1 MANKIYDKEIN
12 KYTDWGGDSS
22 TENLPVS
29 GARVQEF
36 IKKTLEGKMGLFHYD
51 ETNNRYLVFADSDT
65 RDQYLEDPTKN
76 ELILGT
82 FDAPFNYEAE
92 INLISEPYKAVQLGS
107 TGNYVEFTFD
117 TKNKQGASVGGLA
130 IVTYTIIRNSTKKV
144 ITETHNSKTTVKF
157 NLDEYLGEGTNTV
170 IIGVTDKNTL
180 AATTVSVTYQVVNL
194 TIEDEFNISKVYDL
208 STNTSINMEVLFK
221 VSGYGTKTVEWYV
234 DGEQLDFVK
243 EEDEVVDVEASRV
256 KYIPLSN
263 LQQGK
268 HSLQLRAYSIVNG
281 ERFYTNTLYRDFIVY
296 TGTSTNT
303 IIGVAIEIPSKNG
316 IIGPSDNVAIYNMEQ
331 YVPYSLRL
339 ATYSPTSEQNVEVSI
354 YLDDDL
360 KGSITS
366 SNDTESTYTL
376 VSTTSGNK
384 TLRLV
389 SGETEYSIP
398 VIVSPTSMAISDITN
413 GLEFDFNSVGRSN
426 INSNKDKWSYN
437 GYTGTFSGFE
447 WNETSGW
454 VNNRL
459 LMPSGTSFSV
469 DYAPL
474 DNNPTGT
481 GKTIELEFSTLNV
494 RDDDAVICDLRN
506 SNGTGLLITATKVSL
521 TSENGVT
528 VETEFR
534 SGENVRIAFVIN
546 RSSGSLNKGL
556 SFIYTNGIISRG
568 ESWLSTDRYDSS
580 KTIKFTASDK
590 VEISLKAIRVYNTA
604 LTSDQILN
612 NYILYR
618 DSIEEMT
625 SIYDRNDIY
634 TEGTTAFNPD
644 KMMSRVPVMIVTG
657 DIPVLENTSDKNTQI
672 TVDIEYYNMQDP
684 TRNFSMVNAA
694 MRPQGTSSMGYP
706 KKNFRI
712 YTKKIDDTVLYD
724 YTGKIVKD
732 KLYSFKEGSQP
743 VNCWCLKADYAESSG
758 THNTGIARLWN
769 KALYNVQIN
778 GEYVCRTNAQKAAI
792 TAEYEYDVRT
802 AIDGFPILLFYRKTK
817 NDDLIFIGKYNFNND
832 KSTES
837 VFGFKGIPGFDNSRM
852 QCWEILNN
860 GNDLA
865 LFKTAENFDTNW
877 GDAYESRYP
886 DTSNPNINDLKAFTE
901 WMVNVTKE
909 NFATQKWDHMDV
921 YKIAAYYVYVVRHAA
936 VDQTV
941 KNAMFTSEDGVHFY
955 YIHYDNDTVHGL
967 INTGRLR
974 VKPTDDRQSVDES
987 GAYLF
992 AGHDSKLWNMVE
1004 EDEEFMEIIK
1014 KMDNALY
1021 SAGISYINVV
1031 KMLDEE
1037 QADKWV
1043 ERVYNQD
1050 AQYKYIG
1057 PYSEKGINNLFML
1070 QGKRDLHRKWWLA
1083 KRFSIYDAKF
1093 VTGPYKSQAIEFK
1106 CINGT
1111 PANQQ
1116 FSITSGYPMNYGYGV
1131 NDEPRETGVF
1141 LDIDA
1146 SHTFTT
1152 TEVLNVGDP
1161 VRIYGAPNI
1170 KVLDLGS
1177 MANKIATLSLSGV
1190 YDDNLGTCLTNLQL
1204 GSDTI
1209 VNNEVT
1215 AISGLKQAK
1224 RLELI
1229 DIRGFKKLTS
1239 LDLSEHPYIKEVRA
1253 SKSGIS
1259 SILLA
1264 KGCPLSVLSLPS
1276 TVTSLT
1282 LDQHSMLSSSNLTF
1296 DDIRTIKSINVKDCP
1311 SVSNNFDF
1319 IYNWFSTKT
1328 TASNECS
1335 LVMNNVVW
1343 NDIDT
1348 ARLLSLKDLGTLKL
1362 KGRIKLVE
1370 VTSEQLSEIQE
1381 VFGNN
1386 VFNSLSELYIIAPP
1400 AVYLVGPT
1408 SLTEGS
1414 TGQYQCVVAGAE
1426 LQSASFSITSG
1437 GSSSYMTLNS
1447 ETGLLTTTDGAG
1459 GQTITVQLIA
1469 RTKKEGETKVTTTTK
1484 TMTTKILSKTYP
1496 SSSDTTLS
1504 GDSQLGAETTYT
1516 IKHTATYTGD
1526 FNVEWSLTGFDSYA
1540 EITESSKTS
1549 CTIRRLQIATTV
1561 ISGTLSAKFTK
1572 VYNGSTLFTLTRSL
1586 QLVNEDIA
1594 VADAKIAKL
1603 FYDKGFCAN
1612 STYITKTEAAQIT
1625 ADDIQPGTS
1634 SSTSIFYNFS
1644 KHGTDFS
1651 GFKYFTDI
1659 TTITKSFFGY
1669 YQDTF
1674 DVIELPDTVVKID
1687 NDGYTG
1693 NQGTPLGNVT
1703 ILNDSLTTIVNYI
1716 KVGGTGWTR
1725 PNSPLLRI
1733 SNSLTSIKIYF
1744 SDIRGQLKIVDGN
1757 NLSSITTDGDTPI
1770 GSNLI
1775 IESTNIRAVTSDS
1788 PFSIKKFVVGGDA
1801 GLPTTITAPSGGY
1814 FEGMS
1819 TTQNAI
1825 LEELNPNVYKITNKV
1840 YYATIIINTNFT
1852 EQDPDFLVT
1861 YTNQS
1866 NEEVQVTVKAGT
1878 HILPIK
1884 YGTTVKVSGVTEIE
1898 NYATPGETTWSYNST
1913 YCSNTFTKNYVEK
1926 TDIYIQHIDGTLY
1939 TTDDWTSGGYA
1950 NEDANGVAVVRPISG
1965 SFVIAKEESSSRLA
1979 WGGYSKTITDIV
1991 TSSTSSVAVLDNDGA
2006 GNTPKIIEQC
2016 NGYTSSGVTG
2026 APAAEY
2032 CASYTFPN
2040 GKTGYLGALG
2050 EWQAAYNNKT
2060 KVNSAMS
2067 LIGGTSFNTSY
2078 YYWSSTQYY
2087 SASSWRLH
2095 WGNGNLYD
2103 GNKDK
2108 TYCVRAFCLLS

>member
-36 IKKTLEGKMGLFHYD
+36 IKKTLEGKMGIFHYD

-170 IIGVTDKNTL
+170 IIGITDKNTL

-194 TIEDEFNISKVYDL
+194 TIEDEFNISRVYDL
-208 STNTSINMEVLFK
+208 STNTSVNMEVLFK
-221 VSGYGTKTVEWYV
+221 VSGPGTKRVEWYI
-234 DGEQLDFVK
+234 DGELLDFVK
-243 EEDEVVDVEASRV
+243 EEDEVVDTEVSRT

-268 HSLQLRAYSIVNG
+268 HSLQLRAYSVVNG
-281 ERFYTNTLYRDFIVY
+281 ENFYTNTLYRDFIVY
-296 TGTSTNT
+296 TGASTNT

-316 IIGPSDNVAIYNMEQ
+316 IIGPLDNVAIYNMEQ

-339 ATYSPTSEQNVEVSI
+339 ATYSPTSEQNVEVNI
-354 YLDDDL
+354 YLDNDL
-360 KGSITS
+360 KGSIAS
-366 SNDTESTYTL
+366 SNDTENTYTL

-398 VIVSPTSMAISDITN
+398 VIVSPTSMAISNITN

-426 INSNKDKWSYN
+426 TDSNKDKWSYN
-437 GYTGTFSGFE
+437 GYTGTFSGFK

-474 DNNPTGT
+474 DNNPTDT

-494 RDDDAVICDLRN
+494 RDDDAIICDLRN
-506 SNGTGLLITATKVSL
+506 TNGTGLLITATKVSL

-528 VETEFR
+528 IETEFR

-568 ESWLSTDRYDSS
+568 ESWLSTDRYDSN

-657 DIPVLENTSDKNTQI
+657 DIPTLENTSSKDTQI
-672 TVDIEYYNMQDP
+672 MVDIDYYNMQDP
-684 TRNFSMVNAA
+684 TRNFRMENAA

-712 YTKKIDDTVLYD
+712 YTKKINDTVLYD

-732 KLYSFKEGSQP
+732 KLYSFREGSQP

-865 LFKTAENFDTNW
+865 LFKTADNFDTNW
-877 GDAYESRYP
+877 KDAFESRYP
-886 DTSNPNINDLKAFTE
+886 DTESPNTDDLKAFCD
-901 WMVNVTKE
+901 WMSTVTQE
-909 NFATQKWDHMDV
+909 NFATQKHEHLNLYMM
-921 YKIAAYYVYVVRHAA
+921 AAYYVYLMRYAA
-936 VDQTV
+936 VDQFV
-941 KNAMFTSEDGVHFY
+941 KNAMFTSEDGIHFY
-955 YIHYDNDTVHGL
+955 YIHYDNDTINGL
-967 INTGRLR
+967 INTGKLR
-974 VKPTDDRQSVDES
+974 VKPTDDRQSKDES
-987 GAYLF
+987 DAYLF
-992 AGHDSKLWNMVE
+992 AGHDSRLWNMLE
-1004 EDEEFMEIIK
+1004 ADTEFMNLVRR
-1014 KMDNALY
+1014 MDNALY
-1021 SAGISYINVV
+1021 SAGISYINSI
-1031 KMLDEE
+1031 KIFDEE

-1093 VTGPYKSQAIEFK
+1093 VTGPYKSKAIEFK

-1116 FSITSGYPMNYGYGV
+1116 FTITSGYPMNYGYGV
-1131 NDEPRETGVF
+1131 NDEPRETGVS
-1141 LDIDA
+1141 LNIGD

-1152 TEVLNVGDP
+1152 NEVLNVGDP

-1170 KVLDLGS
+1170 KALDLVP
-1177 MANKIATLSLSGV
+1177 MANKIATLSLSEV

-1204 GSDTI
+1204 GSDTT

-1264 KGCPLSVLSLPS
+1264 KGSPLNALSLPS

-1282 LDQHSMLSSSNLTF
+1282 LDQHSMLSYSNITF

-1348 ARLLSLKDLGTLKL
+1348 ARLLSLKNLGTLKL

-1370 VTSEQLSEIQE
+1370 VTPEQLSEIQE

-1386 VFNSLSELYIIAPP
+1386 VFDSSSELYIIAPP
-1400 AVYLVGPT
+1400 AVYLVGP
-1408 SLTEGS
+1408 SEVLEGS
-1414 TGQYQCVVAGAE
+1414 TQQYQCVVTGEE
-1426 LQSASFSITSG
+1426 LIKATFSIVS
-1437 GSSSYMTLNS
+1437 GSSSYISMS
-1447 ETGLLTTTDGAG
+1447 PSGLLTVNEGQGATSITIQVTAILTSTTV
-1459 GQTITVQLIA
+1459 TKQLNIRTIA
-1469 RTKKEGETKVTTTTK
+1469 RTYPTQSNTSIQGEQSLV
-1484 TMTTKILSKTYP
+1484 
-1496 SSSDTTLS
+1496 
-1504 GDSQLGAETTYT
+1504 GEETTYT
-1516 IKHTATYTGD
+1516 IQSSSEVNGKFIT
-1526 FNVEWSLTGFDSYA
+1526 EWTLEGMDSYA
-1540 EITESSKTS
+1540 EIKESNNTS
-1549 CTIRRLQIATTV
+1549 CVIRKLNNIVTA
-1561 ISGTLSAKFTK
+1561 IIGTLTATIKKEYNNSQVATITK
-1572 VYNGSTLFTLTRSL
+1572 QV
-1586 QLVNEDIA
+1586 QIVNKNIA
-1594 VADAKIAKL
+1594 ETDAVVCKT
-1603 FYDKGFCAN
+1603 FYDAGLCAN
-1612 STYITKTEAAQIT
+1612 ETYITKDEARLV
-1625 ADDIQPGTS
+1625 TS
-1634 SSTSIFYNFS
+1634 VDLPKFPNRGSFTFN
-1644 KHGTDFS
+1644 
-1651 GFKYFTDI
+1651 GFQYFTSVVEIPAGTFGTNYNLQVYCKSIIFPPSIKTIKGDNYFSNVVFNEGLESFGNTSLIIDSTNDVTVVIPNNLEIPINSVQLYLYNSMPKKFTLLGGKNVVGTFKGNINTYVSIEELNNI
-1659 TTITKSFFGY
+1659 TIEECPINVLFYRRENIYSSDNRINYVRDENISSLTYTCSTGEYFEDMSTQKPVNLTKVKDRVYIVENKIYYITVNITSNVEDADFTIEYTNQENES
-1669 YQDTF
+1669 
-1674 DVIELPDTVVKID
+1674 ISTVVK
-1687 NDGYTG
+1687 
-1693 NQGTPLGNVT
+1693 
-1703 ILNDSLTTIVNYI
+1703 
-1716 KVGGTGWTR
+1716 K
-1725 PNSPLLRI
+1725 
-1733 SNSLTSIKIYF
+1733 
-1744 SDIRGQLKIVDGN
+1744 GQ
-1757 NLSSITTDGDTPI
+1757 
-1770 GSNLI
+1770 
-1775 IESTNIRAVTSDS
+1775 
-1788 PFSIKKFVVGGDA
+1788 
-1801 GLPTTITAPSGGY
+1801 
-1814 FEGMS
+1814 
-1819 TTQNAI
+1819 
-1825 LEELNPNVYKITNKV
+1825 
-1840 YYATIIINTNFT
+1840 
-1852 EQDPDFLVT
+1852 
-1861 YTNQS
+1861 
-1866 NEEVQVTVKAGT
+1866 

-1884 YGTTVKVSGVTEIE
+1884 YGTNVKITPHDKANFVTPSVYNTTV
-1898 NYATPGETTWSYNST
+1898 NST
-1913 YCSNTFTKNYVEK
+1913 LIQSDFKYTESTG
-1926 TDIYIQHIDGTLY
+1926 IYIEHVNGTLY
-1939 TTDDWTSGGYA
+1939 TTDEWTSG
-1950 NEDANGVAVVRPISG
+1950 NFSNDDANGVAVVRPFSG
-1965 SFVIAKEESSSRLA
+1965 SFVIAKEESSSKLA
-1979 WGGYSKTITDIV
+1979 WGGYGKIITGIV
-1991 TSSTSSVAVLDNDGA
+1991 TTTSQSEALLDNDGS
-2006 GNTPKIIEQC
+2006 GNTPKIIEQY
-2016 NGYTSSGVTG
+2016 NGYTNGGITG

-2040 GKTGYLGALG
+2040 GKTGYLGASG
-2050 EWQAAYNNKT
+2050 ELKAVYNNESKI
-2060 KVNSAMS
+2060 NRAMS
-2067 LIGGTSFNTSY
+2067 LIGGTMLTFIGK
-2078 YYWSSTQYY
+2078 YWTSTQ
-2087 SASSWRLH
+2087 SSN
-2095 WGNGNLYD
+2095 NGSWILDFHGGYLGD
-2103 GNKDK
+2103 YPKDNN
-2108 TYCVRAFCLLS
+2108 TVCTRAFCPLSKIK

>member
-36 IKKTLEGKMGLFHYD
+36 IKKTLDGKMGIFHYD

-76 ELILGT
+76 ELVLGT

-92 INLISEPYKAVQLGS
+92 INLISESYKAVQLGS

-144 ITETHNSKTTVKF
+144 ITETHNSRTTVKF

-170 IIGVTDKNTL
+170 IIGITDKNTL

-194 TIEDEFNISKVYDL
+194 TIEDEFNISKVYNL
-208 STNTSINMEVLFK
+208 STNTSVNMEVLFK
-221 VSGYGTKTVEWYV
+221 VSGPGTKRVEWYI
-234 DGEQLDFVK
+234 DGELLDFVK
-243 EEDEVVDVEASRV
+243 EEDEVVDTEVSRT

-268 HSLQLRAYSIVNG
+268 HSLQLRAYSVVNG
-281 ERFYTNTLYRDFIVY
+281 ENFYTNTLYRDFIVY
-296 TGTSTNT
+296 TGASTNT

-316 IIGPSDNVAIYNMEQ
+316 IIGPSDNLAIYNMEQ

-339 ATYSPTSEQNVEVSI
+339 ATYSPTSEQNVEVNI
-354 YLDDDL
+354 YLDNDL
-360 KGSITS
+360 KGSIAS

-398 VIVSPTSMAISDITN
+398 VIVSPTSMAISNITN
-413 GLEFDFNSVGRSN
+413 DLEFDFNSVGRSN
-426 INSNKDKWSYN
+426 TDSNKDKWSYN
-437 GYTGTFSGFE
+437 GYTGTFSGFK

-474 DNNPTGT
+474 DNNPTDT

-528 VETEFR
+528 VKTEFR

-546 RSSGSLNKGL
+546 RSSGSINKGL

-568 ESWLSTDRYDSS
+568 EPWISTDRYDSN
-580 KTIKFTASDK
+580 KTIKFTASDN

-634 TEGTTAFNPD
+634 REGTTTFNPN
-644 KMMSRVPVMIVTG
+644 KMMGRLPVMIITG
-657 DIPVLENTSDKNTQI
+657 DMPKIENAANKDTQI
-672 TVDIEYYNMQDP
+672 VVDIEYHNMQDP
-684 TRNFSMVNAA
+684 TRSFKITSAA
-694 MRPQGTSSMGYP
+694 LRPQGTSSLSYP
-706 KKNFRI
+706 KKNMRF
-712 YTKKIDDTVLYD
+712 YTRKKAETVLLD
-724 YTGKIVKD
+724 YNGNVVAD

-743 VNCWCLKADYAESSG
+743 VDTWCLKADYAESSG

-769 KALYNVQIN
+769 KALYDVQLD
-778 GEYVCRTNAQKAAI
+778 GQYVCRTNAQKAAL
-792 TAEYEYDVRT
+792 AAGYEYDVRT
-802 AIDGFPILLFYRKTK
+802 AIDGFPILLFYRLNA
-817 NDDLIFIGKYNFNND
+817 NDDLIFMGKYNFNND

-852 QCWEILNN
+852 QCWEVRNN
-860 GNDLA
+860 GNDIA
-865 LFKTAENFDTNW
+865 LFKTVDNFDTEW
-877 GDAYESRYP
+877 SKAFESRYP
-886 DTSNPNINDLKAFTE
+886 DIEKPSTEDLKDLKAFCE
-901 WMVNVTKE
+901 WMSSVTQE
-909 NFATQKWDHMDV
+909 DFATQKHEHLNLYMM
-921 YKIAAYYVYVVRHAA
+921 AAYYVYLIRYAA
-936 VDQTV
+936 VDQFV

-955 YIHYDNDTVHGL
+955 YIHYDNDTINGL
-967 INTGRLR
+967 INSGRLT
-974 VKPTDDRQSVDES
+974 VKPDATRESKDET
-987 GAYLF
+987 GAYIF
-992 AGHDSKLWNMVE
+992 AGHDSRLWNMLE
-1004 EDEEFMEIIK
+1004 ADTEFMNLVRR
-1014 KMDNALY
+1014 MDNALY
-1021 SAGISYINVV
+1021 SAGISYINSI
-1031 KMLDEE
+1031 KMFDEE

-1057 PYSEKGINNLFML
+1057 PYSEKGIDNLFML

-1093 VTGPYKSQAIEFK
+1093 VTGPYQSKAIWFK
-1106 CINGT
+1106 CNNNTPKKQRFTITAGT
-1111 PANQQ
+1111 
-1116 FSITSGYPMNYGYGV
+1116 SMSYGYGI
-1131 NDEPRETGVF
+1131 NNNPRDVGVS
-1141 LDIDA
+1141 LKKGE
-1146 SHTFTT
+1146 SHTFSTN
-1152 TEVLNVGDP
+1152 EVLNLGDP
-1161 VRIYGAPNI
+1161 VRIYGAANI
-1170 KVLDLGS
+1170 SAVDLSS
-1177 MANKIATLSLSGV
+1177 MIGYIAEIGIENV
-1190 YDDNLGTCLTNLQL
+1190 YDESLGTSLTTLILGNATEPNNL
-1204 GSDTI
+1204 I
-1209 VNNEVT
+1209 KN
-1215 AISGLKQAK
+1215 ISGLKQATK
-1224 RLELI
+1224 LE
-1229 DIRGFKKLTS
+1229 KLDVRNLRELKS
-1239 LDLSEHPYIKEVRA
+1239 LDLSNQLYLKELLA
-1253 SKSGIS
+1253 SNSGIA

-1264 KGCPLSVLSLPS
+1264 KGSPLNALSLPS

-1282 LDQHSMLSSSNLTF
+1282 LDQHSMLSYSNITF

-1328 TASNECS
+1328 TASDECS

-1348 ARLLSLKDLGTLKL
+1348 AKLLSLKNLGTLKL

-1370 VTSEQLSEIQE
+1370 VTPEQLSEIQE

-1386 VFNSLSELYIIAPP
+1386 VFDSSSELYIIAPP

-1414 TGQYQCVVAGAE
+1414 TGQYSCIVAGAE
-1426 LQSASFSITSG
+1426 LQSASFSIISG
-1437 GSSSYMTLNS
+1437 GSSYITLNS
-1447 ETGLLTTTDGAG
+1447 ETGLLTTRDGAG
-1459 GQTITVQLIA
+1459 GNTITVQLIA
-1469 RTKKEGETKVTTTTK
+1469 KTKKEGETKVTTTTK
-1484 TMTTKILSKTYP
+1484 TMTTQILRKTYP
-1496 SSSDTTLS
+1496 SSSDTALL
-1504 GDSQLGAETTYT
+1504 GDSKLGAETTYT
-1516 IKHTATYTGD
+1516 IKHSATYTGD
-1526 FNVEWSLTGFDSYA
+1526 FNVEWTLTGFDGYA

-1549 CTIRRLQIATTV
+1549 CTIRRLQIVTTV
-1561 ISGTLSAKFTK
+1561 ISGTLSVKFTK
-1572 VYNGSTLFTLTRSL
+1572 VYNGSTLFTLTKSL

-1594 VADAKIAKL
+1594 VADAKIAKV
-1603 FYDKGFCAN
+1603 FYDAGLCAN
-1612 STYITKTEAAQIT
+1612 STYVTKDEAALIT
-1625 ADDIQPGTS
+1625 ANDIQPGTS
-1634 SSTSIFYNFS
+1634 DRTSIFYNLHDVS
-1644 KHGTDFS
+1644 DFS
-1651 GFKYFTDI
+1651 GFQYFTSI
-1659 TTITKSFFGY
+1659 NTIKTYMFAANTFSTLILPNTITS
-1669 YQDTF
+1669 
-1674 DVIELPDTVVKID
+1674 IESYSYLRAHNLV
-1687 NDGYTG
+1687 
-1693 NQGTPLGNVT
+1693 
-1703 ILNDSLTTIVNYI
+1703 LNE
-1716 KVGGTGWTR
+1716 G
-1725 PNSPLLRI
+1725 
-1733 SNSLTSIKIYF
+1733 LTSIKGDTVYVGHIGGNPD
-1744 SDIRGQLKIVDGN
+1744 STSLVIPSTLTLGDKISYSLSGNSTVYGGN
-1757 NLSSITTDGDTPI
+1757 NLTTVPKLSSYDYNDY
-1770 GSNLI
+1770 SRLY
-1775 IESTNIRAVTSDS
+1775 IESTNLRAVVADR
-1788 PFSIKKFVVGGDA
+1788 PFDIHRFVVGGDA

-1814 FEGMS
+1814 FEDMS

-1825 LEELNPNVYKITNKV
+1825 LEEINPNVYKITNKV

-1866 NEEVQVTVKAGT
+1866 NEKVQVTVKAGT

-1884 YGTTVKVSGVTEIE
+1884 HGTTVKVSGVTEIE
-1898 NYATPGETTWSYNST
+1898 NYVTPGETSWTYNST
-1913 YCSNTFTKNYVEK
+1913 SCSYTFTKNYLEK

-1939 TTDDWTSGGYA
+1939 TTDDWTSGGYT

-1979 WGGYSKTITDIV
+1979 WGGYDKTITDIV

-2006 GNTPKIIEQC
+2006 GNTSKIIEQLT
-2016 NGYTSSGVTG
+2016 GVTISGETG

-2050 EWQAAYNNKT
+2050 ELQAVRNNIT
-2060 KVNSAMS
+2060 RINSAMS
-2067 LIGGTSFNTSY
+2067 LIGGTSFNKDD
-2078 YYWSSTQYY
+2078 YWSSTQSSSYY
-2087 SASSWRLH
+2087 SWA
-2095 WGNGNLYD
+2095 LYWYYGD
-2103 GNKDK
+2103 LVSDSKSLSRG
-2108 TYCVRAFCLLS
+2108 VRAFCLLS

>member
-36 IKKTLEGKMGLFHYD
+36 IKKTLEGKMGIFHYD

-76 ELILGT
+76 ELVLGT

-170 IIGVTDKNTL
+170 IIGITDKNTL

-208 STNTSINMEVLFK
+208 STNTSVNMEVLFK
-221 VSGYGTKTVEWYV
+221 VSGPGTKRVEWYI
-234 DGEQLDFVK
+234 DGELLDFVK
-243 EEDEVVDVEASRV
+243 EEDEVVDTEVSRT

-268 HSLQLRAYSIVNG
+268 HSLQLRAYSVVNG
-281 ERFYTNTLYRDFIVY
+281 ENFYTNTLYRDFIVY
-296 TGTSTNT
+296 TGASTNT

-339 ATYSPTSEQNVEVSI
+339 ATYSPTSEQNTEVNI
-354 YLDDDL
+354 YLDNDL
-360 KGSITS
+360 KGSIAS
-366 SNDTESTYTL
+366 SNDTENTYTL

-426 INSNKDKWSYN
+426 TDSNKDKWSYN
-437 GYTGTFSGFE
+437 GYTGTFSGFK

-474 DNNPTGT
+474 DNNPTDT

-506 SNGTGLLITATKVSL
+506 TNGTGLLITATKVSL

-528 VETEFR
+528 IETEFR

-568 ESWLSTDRYDSS
+568 ESWLSTDRYDSN
-580 KTIKFTASDK
+580 KTIKFTASDN

-684 TRNFSMVNAA
+684 TRNFSMINAA

-732 KLYSFKEGSQP
+732 KLYSFREGSQP

-865 LFKTAENFDTNW
+865 LFKTADNFDTNW
-877 GDAYESRYP
+877 KDAFESRYP
-886 DTSNPNINDLKAFTE
+886 DIEEPNTDDLKAFCE
-901 WMVNVTKE
+901 WMSSVTQE
-909 NFATQKWDHMDV
+909 NFATQKHEHLNLYMM
-921 YKIAAYYVYVVRHAA
+921 AAYYIYLMRYAA
-936 VDQTV
+936 VDQFV

-955 YIHYDNDTVHGL
+955 YIHYDNDTINGL
-967 INTGRLR
+967 INTGKLR
-974 VKPTDDRQSVDES
+974 VKPTDDRQSKDES
-987 GAYLF
+987 DAYLF
-992 AGHDSKLWNMVE
+992 AGHDSRLWNMLE
-1004 EDEEFMEIIK
+1004 ADTEFMNLVRR
-1014 KMDNALY
+1014 MDNALY
-1021 SAGISYINVV
+1021 SAGISYINSI
-1031 KMLDEE
+1031 KMFDEE

-1093 VTGPYKSQAIEFK
+1093 VTGPYKSKAIEFK
-1106 CINGT
+1106 CINDT
-1111 PANQQ
+1111 PAGQQ
-1116 FSITSGYPMNYGYGV
+1116 FTITSGYKMNYGYGV
-1131 NDEPRETGVF
+1131 NDEPRETGIP
-1141 LDIDA
+1141 LNIGD

-1170 KVLDLGS
+1170 KALDLVPV
-1177 MANKIATLSLSGV
+1177 ANRISILSLSEV

-1204 GSDTI
+1204 GSDTT

-1215 AISGLKQAK
+1215 TISGLKQAK

-1259 SILLA
+1259 SISLA
-1264 KGCPLSVLSLPS
+1264 KGSPLSVLSLPS
-1276 TVTSLT
+1276 TVTNLT
-1282 LDQHSMLSSSNLTF
+1282 LDQHSMLSYSNITF

-1348 ARLLSLKDLGTLKL
+1348 ARLLSLKNLGTLKL

-1370 VTSEQLSEIQE
+1370 VTPEQLSEIQE

-1386 VFNSLSELYIIAPP
+1386 VFDSSSELYIIAPP
-1400 AVYLVGPT
+1400 AVYLIGP
-1408 SLTEGS
+1408 SEVLEGS
-1414 TGQYQCVVAGAE
+1414 TQQYQCVVTGEE
-1426 LQSASFSITSG
+1426 LIKATFSIVS
-1437 GSSSYMTLNS
+1437 GSSSYISMS
-1447 ETGLLTTTDGAG
+1447 PSGLLTVNEGQGATSVTIQVTAILTSTTV
-1459 GQTITVQLIA
+1459 TKQLNIRTIA
-1469 RTKKEGETKVTTTTK
+1469 RTYPTQSNTSIQGEQSLV
-1484 TMTTKILSKTYP
+1484 
-1496 SSSDTTLS
+1496 
-1504 GDSQLGAETTYT
+1504 GEETTYT
-1516 IKHTATYTGD
+1516 IQSSSEVNGKFIT
-1526 FNVEWSLTGFDSYA
+1526 EWTLEGMDGYA
-1540 EITESSKTS
+1540 EIKESNNTS
-1549 CTIRRLQIATTV
+1549 CVIRKLNNIVTAIT
-1561 ISGTLSAKFTK
+1561 GTLKATIKKEYNNSQVVTITK
-1572 VYNGSTLFTLTRSL
+1572 QV
-1586 QLVNEDIA
+1586 QIVNENIA
-1594 VADAKIAKL
+1594 ETDTYVCKTLYDAGL
-1603 FYDKGFCAN
+1603 CAN
-1612 STYITKTEAAQIT
+1612 ENYITKDEARLVTSTDLPKFNGHNEFKFDGFQYFTSVDTIPSETFVFGYGIATCKSIILPQSLKTIKVGNYFQSIIFN
-1625 ADDIQPGTS
+1625 DGLESLNSVYIQPRSGEVTATIPNSLDISINNLYLNLNNIGTKF
-1634 SSTSIFYNFS
+1634 TI
-1644 KHGTDFS
+1644 HG
-1651 GFKYFTDI
+1651 GAL
-1659 TTITKSFFGY
+1659 
-1669 YQDTF
+1669 
-1674 DVIELPDTVVKID
+1674 V
-1687 NDGYTG
+1687 
-1693 NQGTPLGNVT
+1693 QGTPKGDNQSS
-1703 ILNDSLTTIVNYI
+1703 LNIKDLNKIFIDECPINLLFYKKENKYNYDNEIRYVRDEDISSL
-1716 KVGGTGWTR
+1716 
-1725 PNSPLLRI
+1725 
-1733 SNSLTSIKIYF
+1733 IY
-1744 SDIRGQLKIVDGN
+1744 
-1757 NLSSITTDGDTPI
+1757 TC
-1770 GSNLI
+1770 
-1775 IESTNIRAVTSDS
+1775 
-1788 PFSIKKFVVGGDA
+1788 
-1801 GLPTTITAPSGGY
+1801 PTGGY
-1814 FEGMS
+1814 FEDMS
-1819 TTQNAI
+1819 TQKTVN
-1825 LEELNPNVYKITNKV
+1825 LTKVKDRVYIVENKV
-1840 YYATIIINTNFT
+1840 YYITVNITSNVEDADFTIEYINQ
-1852 EQDPDFLVT
+1852 EGE
-1861 YTNQS
+1861 S
-1866 NEEVQVTVKAGT
+1866 IHTVVKKGK

-1884 YGTTVKVSGVTEIE
+1884 YGTNIKITPHDKANFVTPSV
-1898 NYATPGETTWSYNST
+1898 YSTTAKSTLIQPDFKYNESAG
-1913 YCSNTFTKNYVEK
+1913 
-1926 TDIYIQHIDGTLY
+1926 IYIEHVNGTLY
-1939 TTDDWTSGGYA
+1939 TADEWKAGNFSKDDAS
-1950 NEDANGVAVVRPISG
+1950 GVAVVRPLSG
-1965 SFVIAKEESSSRLA
+1965 SFVFDNKKETRHLA
-1979 WGGYSKTITDIV
+1979 WGGEKTITGV
-1991 TSSTSSVAVLDNDGA
+1991 VSTNSSYKAFLDNDGK
-2006 GNTPKIIEQC
+2006 GNTSKIIEQY
-2016 NGYTSSGVTG
+2016 NGSTNDNITG

-2032 CASYTFPN
+2032 CRNCVYSN
-2040 GKTGYLGALG
+2040 DRKGYLGSLG
-2050 EWQAAYNNKT
+2050 EWKAVFDNRNEIEKLL
-2060 KVNSAMS
+2060 K
-2067 LIGGTSFNTSY
+2067 LIFGYSVPVSGT
-2078 YYWSSTQYY
+2078 YWSSTIGRDHEAWYFDAIY
-2087 SASSWRLH
+2087 
-2095 WGNGNLYD
+2095 GNPNVSYR
-2103 GNKDK
+2103 KA
-2108 TYCVRAFCLLS
+2108 TSFSVIPFHPLSNNQNT

>member
-36 IKKTLEGKMGLFHYD
+36 IKKTLEGKMGIFHYD

-76 ELILGT
+76 ELVLGT

-170 IIGVTDKNTL
+170 IIGITDKNTL

-208 STNTSINMEVLFK
+208 STNTSVNMEVLFK
-221 VSGYGTKTVEWYV
+221 VSGPGTKRVEWYI
-234 DGEQLDFVK
+234 DGELLDFVK
-243 EEDEVVDVEASRV
+243 EEDEVVDTEVSRT
-256 KYIPLSN
+256 KYISLSN

-268 HSLQLRAYSIVNG
+268 HSLQLRAYSVVNG
-281 ERFYTNTLYRDFIVY
+281 ENFYTNTLYRDFIVY
-296 TGTSTNT
+296 TGASTNT

-339 ATYSPTSEQNVEVSI
+339 ATYSPTSEQNVEVNI
-354 YLDDDL
+354 YLDGDL
-360 KGSITS
+360 KGSIAS
-366 SNDTESTYTL
+366 SNDIENTYTL

-398 VIVSPTSMAISDITN
+398 VIVSPTSMAISNITN

-426 INSNKDKWSYN
+426 TDSNKDKWSYN
-437 GYTGTFSGFE
+437 GYTGTFSGFK

-474 DNNPTGT
+474 DNNPTDT

-506 SNGTGLLITATKVSL
+506 TNGTGLLITATKVSL

-568 ESWLSTDRYDSS
+568 EPWISTDRYDSN

-634 TEGTTAFNPD
+634 TEGTTTFNPD

-657 DIPVLENTSDKNTQI
+657 DVSVLENTSDKNTQI

-732 KLYSFKEGSQP
+732 KLYSFKKESQP

-865 LFKTAENFDTNW
+865 LFKTADNFDTNW
-877 GDAYESRYP
+877 KDAFESRYP
-886 DTSNPNINDLKAFTE
+886 DIEEPNTDDLKAFCE
-901 WMVNVTKE
+901 WMSSVTQE
-909 NFATQKWDHMDV
+909 DFATQKHEHLNLYMM
-921 YKIAAYYVYVVRHAA
+921 AAYYVYLMRYAA
-936 VDQTV
+936 VDQFV
-941 KNAMFTSEDGVHFY
+941 KNAMFTSEDGIHFY
-955 YIHYDNDTVHGL
+955 YIHYDNDTINGL
-967 INTGRLR
+967 INTGKLR
-974 VKPTDDRQSVDES
+974 VKPTDDRQSKDES
-987 GAYLF
+987 DAYLF
-992 AGHDSKLWNMVE
+992 AGHDSRLWNMLE
-1004 EDEEFMEIIK
+1004 ADTEFMNLVRR
-1014 KMDNALY
+1014 MDNALY
-1021 SAGISYINVV
+1021 SAGISYINSI
-1031 KMLDEE
+1031 KMFDEE

-1093 VTGPYKSQAIEFK
+1093 VTGPYKSKAIEFK

-1116 FSITSGYPMNYGYGV
+1116 FTITSGYPMNYGYGV
-1131 NDEPRETGVF
+1131 NDEPRETGIP
-1141 LDIDA
+1141 LNIGD

-1170 KVLDLGS
+1170 KALDLVP
-1177 MANKIATLSLSGV
+1177 MANRIAILSLSGV

-1204 GSDTI
+1204 GSDTT

-1215 AISGLKQAK
+1215 VISGLKQAK

-1264 KGCPLSVLSLPS
+1264 KGSPLNKISVPATMTNISFEQLPE
-1276 TVTSLT
+1276 LAY
-1282 LDQHSMLSSSNLTF
+1282 NNITF
-1296 DDIRTIKSINVKDCP
+1296 DSVATVKNITVKSCKKI
-1311 SVSNNFDF
+1311 SNNFNF
-1319 IYNWFSTKT
+1319 IYNWF
-1328 TASNECS
+1328 TAKSSNSNECS
-1335 LVMNNVVW
+1335 LIMDN
-1343 NDIDT
+1343 IDWSDVD
-1348 ARLLSLKDLGTLKL
+1348 AAQLLRLGELKELRL
-1362 KGRIKLVE
+1362 KGVIRTTE
-1370 VTSEQLSEIQE
+1370 VTAEQLTELLNL
-1381 VFGNN
+1381 FGSNI
-1386 VFNSLSELYIIAPP
+1386 FDPTAELYIIAPP
-1400 AVYLVGPT
+1400 SVYLIGP
-1408 SLTEGS
+1408 SEVLEGTEQ
-1414 TGQYQCVVAGAE
+1414 QYQCVVTGEE
-1426 LQSASFSITSG
+1426 LIKATFSIVS
-1437 GSSSYMTLNS
+1437 GSSSYISMS
-1447 ETGLLTTTDGAG
+1447 QSGLLTVNEGCGARSVTIQVTAITTSTTVTK
-1459 GQTITVQLIA
+1459 QLNIRTIT
-1469 RTKKEGETKVTTTTK
+1469 R
-1484 TMTTKILSKTYP
+1484 TYP
-1496 SSSDTTLS
+1496 TQSNTSIQGEQSLVEE
-1504 GDSQLGAETTYT
+1504 ETTYT
-1516 IKHTATYTGD
+1516 LQSSNGINGKFIT
-1526 FNVEWSLTGFDSYA
+1526 EWTLEGMDGYA
-1540 EITESSKTS
+1540 EIKESNNTS
-1549 CTIRRLQIATTV
+1549 CVIRKLNNIVTA
-1561 ISGTLSAKFTK
+1561 IIGTLKATIKK
-1572 VYNGSTLFTLTRSL
+1572 EYNNEQVVTIIK
-1586 QLVNEDIA
+1586 QVQIVNENIA
-1594 VADAKIAKL
+1594 ETDPQICKC
-1603 FYDKGFCAN
+1603 FYNAGLCAHEN
-1612 STYITKTEAAQIT
+1612 YITKEEARLVT
-1625 ADDIQPGTS
+1625 DADLTS
-1634 SSTSIFYNFS
+1634 
-1644 KHGTDFS
+1644 GLFS
-1651 GFKYFTDI
+1651 GITKSCSFRGFQYFTSI
-1659 TTITKSFFGY
+1659 TTISSVFRSGY
-1669 YQDTF
+1669 LNELILPPS
-1674 DVIELPDTVVKID
+1674 VISVTSSNNECDQLTLNENIQSIQFTVGSTASGGIS
-1687 NDGYTG
+1687 
-1693 NQGTPLGNVT
+1693 
-1703 ILNDSLTTIVNYI
+1703 SLTI
-1716 KVGGTGWTR
+1716 
-1725 PNSPLLRI
+1725 PN
-1733 SNSLTSIKIYF
+1733 NK
-1744 SDIRGQLKIVDGN
+1744 DIRLSGITFRLAPNNGSSVINGGASCTTVPVLYASSNITKGQVDKLTINSTKIKFFYG
-1757 NLSSITTDGDTPI
+1757 P
-1770 GSNLI
+1770 
-1775 IESTNIRAVTSDS
+1775 S
-1788 PFSIKKFVVGGDA
+1788 PFNNSRFLLT
-1801 GLPTTITAPSGGY
+1801 LPSTITAPSGGY
-1814 FEGMS
+1814 FEGKVQTEDAVYS
-1819 TTQNAI
+1819 EI
-1825 LEELNPNVYKITNKV
+1825 SPNVYIVENKI
-1840 YYATIIINTNFT
+1840 YYITVNITSNVEDADFTI
-1852 EQDPDFLVT
+1852 E
-1861 YTNQS
+1861 YTNQGGES
-1866 NEEVQVTVKAGT
+1866 VSTVVKKGQ

-1884 YGTTVKVSGVTEIE
+1884 YSTNVRITPHDKANFVTPSAYNTTVNSVLIQSDFKYTE
-1898 NYATPGETTWSYNST
+1898 ST
-1913 YCSNTFTKNYVEK
+1913 G
-1926 TDIYIQHIDGTLY
+1926 IYIEHVNGTLY
-1939 TTDDWTSGGYA
+1939 TTDEWKAGGFS
-1950 NEDANGVAVVRPISG
+1950 NDDANGVAVVRPISG
-1965 SFVIAKEESSSRLA
+1965 SFVIAKDESSSRLV
-1979 WGGYSKTITDIV
+1979 WGGNDKAITDIG
-1991 TSSTSSVAVLDNDGA
+1991 TSTSSSTAVLDNDGA

-2016 NGYTSSGVTG
+2016 NGYTFGGVTG

-2050 EWQAAYNNKT
+2050 EWQAVRNNKD
-2060 KVNSAMS
+2060 VINGAMY
-2067 LIGGTSFNTSY
+2067 LIGGINFNIVS
-2078 YYWSSTQYY
+2078 YWSSTQYSEY
-2087 SASSWRLH
+2087 KSWLFNFNSGRPSESYKS
-2095 WGNGNLYD
+2095 NS
-2103 GNKDK
+2103 
-2108 TYCVRAFCLLS
+2108 CIVRAFCSLS

>member
-36 IKKTLEGKMGLFHYD
+36 IKKTLEGKMGIFHYD

-170 IIGVTDKNTL
+170 IIGITDKNTL

-194 TIEDEFNISKVYDL
+194 TIEDEFNISRVYDL
-208 STNTSINMEVLFK
+208 STNTSVNMEVLFK
-221 VSGYGTKTVEWYV
+221 VSGPGTKRVEWYI
-234 DGEQLDFVK
+234 DGELLDFVK
-243 EEDEVVDVEASRV
+243 EEDEVVDTEVSRT

-268 HSLQLRAYSIVNG
+268 HSLQLRAYSVVNG
-281 ERFYTNTLYRDFIVY
+281 ENFYTNTLYRDFIVY
-296 TGTSTNT
+296 TGASTNT

-316 IIGPSDNVAIYNMEQ
+316 IIGPLDNVAIYNMEQ

-339 ATYSPTSEQNVEVSI
+339 ATYSPTSEQNVEVNI
-354 YLDDDL
+354 YLDNDL
-360 KGSITS
+360 KGSIAS

-398 VIVSPTSMAISDITN
+398 VIVSPTSMAISNITN

-426 INSNKDKWSYN
+426 TDSNKDKWSYN
-437 GYTGTFSGFE
+437 GYTGTFSGFK

-474 DNNPTGT
+474 DNNPTDT

-506 SNGTGLLITATKVSL
+506 TNGTGLLITATKVSL

-528 VETEFR
+528 IETEFR

-568 ESWLSTDRYDSS
+568 ESWLSTDRYDSN

-657 DIPVLENTSDKNTQI
+657 DIPTLENTSSKDTQI
-672 TVDIEYYNMQDP
+672 MVDIDYYNMQDP
-684 TRNFSMVNAA
+684 TRNFRMENAA

-712 YTKKIDDTVLYD
+712 YTKKINDTVLYD

-732 KLYSFKEGSQP
+732 KLYSFREGSQP

-852 QCWEILNN
+852 QCWEVLNN
-860 GNDLA
+860 GHSIA
-865 LFKTAENFDTNW
+865 LFKTTDNW
-877 GDAYESRYP
+877 YDKDKGWKKAFESRYP
-886 DTSNPNINDLKAFTE
+886 DTESPNTDDLKAFCD
-901 WMVNVTKE
+901 WMSTVTQE
-909 NFATQKWDHMDV
+909 NFATQKHEHLNLYMM
-921 YKIAAYYVYVVRHAA
+921 AAYYVYLMRYAA
-936 VDQTV
+936 VDQFV
-941 KNAMFTSEDGVHFY
+941 KNAMFTSEDGIHFY
-955 YIHYDNDTVHGL
+955 YIHYDNDTINGL
-967 INTGRLR
+967 INTGKLR
-974 VKPTDDRQSVDES
+974 VKPTDDRQSKDES
-987 GAYLF
+987 DAYLF
-992 AGHDSKLWNMVE
+992 AGHDSRLWNMLE
-1004 EDEEFMEIIK
+1004 ADTEFMNLVRR
-1014 KMDNALY
+1014 MDNALY
-1021 SAGISYINVV
+1021 SAGISYINSI
-1031 KMLDEE
+1031 KIFDEE

-1093 VTGPYKSQAIEFK
+1093 VTGPYKSKAIEFK

-1116 FSITSGYPMNYGYGV
+1116 FTITSGYPMNYGYGV
-1131 NDEPRETGVF
+1131 NDEPRETGVS
-1141 LDIDA
+1141 LNIGD

-1152 TEVLNVGDP
+1152 NEVLNVGDP

-1170 KVLDLGS
+1170 KALDLVP
-1177 MANKIATLSLSGV
+1177 MANKIATLSLSEV

-1204 GSDTI
+1204 GSDTT

-1264 KGCPLSVLSLPS
+1264 KGSPLNALSLPS

-1282 LDQHSMLSSSNLTF
+1282 LDQHSMLSYSNITF

-1335 LVMNNVVW
+1335 LVMNNIVW

-1348 ARLLSLKDLGTLKL
+1348 ARLLSLKNLGTLKL

-1370 VTSEQLSEIQE
+1370 VTPEQLSEIQE

-1386 VFNSLSELYIIAPP
+1386 VFDSSSELYIIAPP
-1400 AVYLVGPT
+1400 AVYLIGP
-1408 SLTEGS
+1408 SEVLEG
-1414 TGQYQCVVAGAE
+1414 
-1426 LQSASFSITSG
+1426 
-1437 GSSSYMTLNS
+1437 
-1447 ETGLLTTTDGAG
+1447 
-1459 GQTITVQLIA
+1459 
-1469 RTKKEGETKVTTTTK
+1469 
-1484 TMTTKILSKTYP
+1484 
-1496 SSSDTTLS
+1496 
-1504 GDSQLGAETTYT
+1504 
-1516 IKHTATYTGD
+1516 
-1526 FNVEWSLTGFDSYA
+1526 
-1540 EITESSKTS
+1540 
-1549 CTIRRLQIATTV
+1549 
-1561 ISGTLSAKFTK
+1561 
-1572 VYNGSTLFTLTRSL
+1572 
-1586 QLVNEDIA
+1586 
-1594 VADAKIAKL
+1594 
-1603 FYDKGFCAN
+1603 
-1612 STYITKTEAAQIT
+1612 
-1625 ADDIQPGTS
+1625 
-1634 SSTSIFYNFS
+1634 
-1644 KHGTDFS
+1644 
-1651 GFKYFTDI
+1651 
-1659 TTITKSFFGY
+1659 
-1669 YQDTF
+1669 
-1674 DVIELPDTVVKID
+1674 
-1687 NDGYTG
+1687 
-1693 NQGTPLGNVT
+1693 
-1703 ILNDSLTTIVNYI
+1703 
-1716 KVGGTGWTR
+1716 
-1725 PNSPLLRI
+1725 
-1733 SNSLTSIKIYF
+1733 
-1744 SDIRGQLKIVDGN
+1744 
-1757 NLSSITTDGDTPI
+1757 
-1770 GSNLI
+1770 
-1775 IESTNIRAVTSDS
+1775 
-1788 PFSIKKFVVGGDA
+1788 
-1801 GLPTTITAPSGGY
+1801 
-1814 FEGMS
+1814 
-1819 TTQNAI
+1819 
-1825 LEELNPNVYKITNKV
+1825 
-1840 YYATIIINTNFT
+1840 T
-1852 EQDPDFLVT
+1852 EQ
-1861 YTNQS
+1861 
-1866 NEEVQVTVKAGT
+1866 
-1878 HILPIK
+1878 
-1884 YGTTVKVSGVTEIE
+1884 
-1898 NYATPGETTWSYNST
+1898 
-1913 YCSNTFTKNYVEK
+1913 
-1926 TDIYIQHIDGTLY
+1926 
-1939 TTDDWTSGGYA
+1939 
-1950 NEDANGVAVVRPISG
+1950 
-1965 SFVIAKEESSSRLA
+1965 
-1979 WGGYSKTITDIV
+1979 
-1991 TSSTSSVAVLDNDGA
+1991 
-2006 GNTPKIIEQC
+2006 
-2016 NGYTSSGVTG
+2016 
-2026 APAAEY
+2026 
-2032 CASYTFPN
+2032 
-2040 GKTGYLGALG
+2040 
-2050 EWQAAYNNKT
+2050 
-2060 KVNSAMS
+2060 
-2067 LIGGTSFNTSY
+2067 
-2078 YYWSSTQYY
+2078 
-2087 SASSWRLH
+2087 
-2095 WGNGNLYD
+2095 
-2103 GNKDK
+2103 
-2108 TYCVRAFCLLS
+2108 

>member
-36 IKKTLEGKMGLFHYD
+36 IKKTLDGKMGIFHYD

-76 ELILGT
+76 ELVLGT

-92 INLISEPYKAVQLGS
+92 INLISESYKAVQLGS

-144 ITETHNSKTTVKF
+144 ITETHNSRTTVKF

-194 TIEDEFNISKVYDL
+194 TIEDEFNISKVYNL
-208 STNTSINMEVLFK
+208 STNTSVNMEVLFK
-221 VSGYGTKTVEWYV
+221 VSGPGTKKVEWYI
-234 DGEQLDFVK
+234 DGELLDFVK
-243 EEDEVVDVEASRV
+243 EEDEVVDTEVSRT
-256 KYIPLSN
+256 KYISLSN

-268 HSLQLRAYSIVNG
+268 HSLQLRAYSVVNG
-281 ERFYTNTLYRDFIVY
+281 ENFYTNTLYRDFIVY
-296 TGTSTNT
+296 TGASTNT

-316 IIGPSDNVAIYNMEQ
+316 IIGPSDNLAIYNMEQ

-339 ATYSPTSEQNVEVSI
+339 ATYSPTNEQNVEVNI

-360 KGSITS
+360 KGSIAS

-426 INSNKDKWSYN
+426 TDSNKDKWSYN
-437 GYTGTFSGFE
+437 GYTGTFSGFK

-474 DNNPTGT
+474 DNNPTDT

-506 SNGTGLLITATKVSL
+506 TNGTGLLITATKVSL

-568 ESWLSTDRYDSS
+568 ESWLSTDSYDSN
-580 KTIKFTASDK
+580 KTIKFTASDN

-634 TEGTTAFNPD
+634 TEGTTTFNPD

-657 DIPVLENTSDKNTQI
+657 DVSVLENTSSKNTQI

-732 KLYSFKEGSQP
+732 KLYSFREGSQP

-865 LFKTAENFDTNW
+865 LFKTADNFDTNW
-877 GDAYESRYP
+877 KDAFESRYP
-886 DTSNPNINDLKAFTE
+886 DIEEPNTDDLKAFCE
-901 WMVNVTKE
+901 WMSSVTQE
-909 NFATQKWDHMDV
+909 NFATQKHEHLNLYMM
-921 YKIAAYYVYVVRHAA
+921 AAYYVYLMRYAA
-936 VDQTV
+936 VDQFV
-941 KNAMFTSEDGVHFY
+941 KNAMFTSEDGIHFY
-955 YIHYDNDTVHGL
+955 YIHYDNDTINGL
-967 INTGRLR
+967 INTGKLR
-974 VKPTDDRQSVDES
+974 VKPTDDRQSKDES
-987 GAYLF
+987 DAYLF
-992 AGHDSKLWNMVE
+992 AGHDSRLWNMLE
-1004 EDEEFMEIIK
+1004 ADTEFMNLVRR
-1014 KMDNALY
+1014 MDNALY
-1021 SAGISYINVV
+1021 SAGISYINSI
-1031 KMLDEE
+1031 KMFDEE

-1093 VTGPYKSQAIEFK
+1093 VTGPYKSKAIEFK
-1106 CINGT
+1106 CINNT
-1111 PANQQ
+1111 PAGQA
-1116 FSITSGYPMNYGYGV
+1116 FSITAGTSMNYGYGV
-1131 NDEPRETGVF
+1131 NDEPRETGVP
-1141 LDIDA
+1141 LNIGD
-1146 SHTFTT
+1146 SRTFTT
-1152 TEVLNVGDP
+1152 NEVLNVGDP

-1170 KVLDLGS
+1170 KALDLVP
-1177 MANKIATLSLSGV
+1177 MANRIAILSLSEV

-1204 GSDTI
+1204 GSDTT

-1215 AISGLKQAK
+1215 TISGLKQAK

-1253 SKSGIS
+1253 SKSGVS

-1264 KGCPLSVLSLPS
+1264 KGSPLSVLSLPS

-1282 LDQHSMLSSSNLTF
+1282 LDQHSMLSYSNITF

-1335 LVMNNVVW
+1335 LVMNNIVW

-1370 VTSEQLSEIQE
+1370 VTPEQLSEIQE

-1386 VFNSLSELYIIAPP
+1386 VFDSSSELYIIAPP
-1400 AVYLVGPT
+1400 AVYLIGP
-1408 SLTEGS
+1408 SEVLEGTEQ
-1414 TGQYQCVVAGAE
+1414 QYQCVVTGEE
-1426 LQSASFSITSG
+1426 LIKATFSIAS
-1437 GSSSYMTLNS
+1437 GSSSYIS
-1447 ETGLLTTTDGAG
+1447 ISPSGLLTVNEGQGTTSI
-1459 GQTITVQLIA
+1459 TIQVTAILASTTVIKQLTIRTVA
-1469 RTKKEGETKVTTTTK
+1469 RTYPTQYNTSIQGEQSL
-1484 TMTTKILSKTYP
+1484 I
-1496 SSSDTTLS
+1496 
-1504 GDSQLGAETTYT
+1504 GEETTYT
-1516 IKHTATYTGD
+1516 IQSSSEVNGKFIT
-1526 FNVEWSLTGFDSYA
+1526 EWTLEGMDGYA
-1540 EITESSKTS
+1540 EIKESNNTS
-1549 CTIRRLQIATTV
+1549 CVVRKLNETTTA
-1561 ISGTLSAKFTK
+1561 IIGTLKATIKKEYDNSQVATITK
-1572 VYNGSTLFTLTRSL
+1572 QV
-1586 QLVNEDIA
+1586 QIVNENIA
-1594 VADAKIAKL
+1594 ETDTYVCKKLYDAGL
-1603 FYDKGFCAN
+1603 CAN
-1612 STYITKTEAAQIT
+1612 ENYITKDEARLVT
-1625 ADDIQPGTS
+1625 SADLPKFTRYDEFT
-1634 SSTSIFYNFS
+1634 F
-1644 KHGTDFS
+1644 D
-1651 GFKYFTDI
+1651 GFQYFTSVD
-1659 TTITKSFFGY
+1659 TIPSGTFVNGSGIAACKS
-1669 YQDTF
+1669 
-1674 DVIELPDTVVKID
+1674 IILPPSLKTIGGDNYFKSIIF
-1687 NDGYTG
+1687 NDGLESLNYLVYIVPRTG
-1693 NQGTPLGNVT
+1693 ETTVT
-1703 ILNDSLTTIVNYI
+1703 IPNSLDISISNLRLDLSHIGTKFTIHGGASVQETPYNSLTTYI
-1716 KVGGTGWTR
+1716 NVEDLNKIFIDECPINVLFYAKENIYDSYYNNLR
-1725 PNSPLLRI
+1725 YVRDERI
-1733 SNSLTSIKIYF
+1733 SSLEYKC
-1744 SDIRGQLKIVDGN
+1744 
-1757 NLSSITTDGDTPI
+1757 
-1770 GSNLI
+1770 
-1775 IESTNIRAVTSDS
+1775 
-1788 PFSIKKFVVGGDA
+1788 
-1801 GLPTTITAPSGGY
+1801 PTGGY
-1814 FEGMS
+1814 FEDMS
-1819 TTQNAI
+1819 TQKPVNLTKVKDR
-1825 LEELNPNVYKITNKV
+1825 VYIVENKI
-1840 YYATIIINTNFT
+1840 YYITVNISSNMDDADFTI
-1852 EQDPDFLVT
+1852 E
-1861 YTNQS
+1861 YTNQE
-1866 NEEVQVTVKAGT
+1866 NEVITTTVKKGQ

-1884 YGTTVKVSGVTEIE
+1884 YGTNLKITPSEIE
-1898 NYATPGETTWSYNST
+1898 NCETPSIYNST
-1913 YCSNTFTKNYVEK
+1913 VTSTLIEKSFNYAEK

-1939 TTDDWTSGGYA
+1939 TTDDWTSGGYT
-1950 NEDANGVAVVRPISG
+1950 NEDANGVAVVRPISD
-1965 SFVIAKEESSSRLA
+1965 SFVIAKEESSSKLA
-1979 WGGYSKTITDIV
+1979 WGGYNKTLTDIV

-2006 GNTPKIIEQC
+2006 GNTSKIIEQLT
-2016 NGYTSSGVTG
+2016 GVTIGGVTG

-2032 CASYTFPN
+2032 CAGCTFPN

-2050 EWQAAYNNKT
+2050 EWKAVYDNKT

-2067 LIGGTSFNTSY
+2067 LIGGTPFSTSY
-2078 YYWSSTQYY
+2078 SYWSSTQYSSYY
-2087 SASSWRLH
+2087 SWEFSYP
-2095 WGNGNLYD
+2095 NGYFRNS
-2103 GNKDK
+2103 DK
-2108 TYCVRAFCLLS
+2108 YHILGVRAFCLLSNNQNT

>member
-36 IKKTLEGKMGLFHYD
+36 IKKAFEGKMGLFHYD

-208 STNTSINMEVLFK
+208 STNTSVNMEVLFK
-221 VSGYGTKTVEWYV
+221 VSGPGTKTVEWYI
-234 DGEQLDFVK
+234 DGEPLDFVK
-243 EEDEVVDVEASRV
+243 EEDEVVDTEVSRT

-316 IIGPSDNVAIYNMEQ
+316 IIGPSDNIAIYDMEQ

-339 ATYSPTSEQNVEVSI
+339 ATYSPTSEQNVNVSI

-366 SNDTESTYTL
+366 NNDTESVYTL

-398 VIVSPTSMAISDITN
+398 IIVSPTSMAISNITN

-426 INSNKDKWSYN
+426 TDSNKDKWSYN

-506 SNGTGLLITATKVSL
+506 TNGTGLLITATKVSL

-724 YTGKIVKD
+724 YTGKVVKD

-837 VFGFKGIPGFDNSRM
+837 VFGFEGIPGFDNSRM

-865 LFKTAENFDTNW
+865 LFKTADNFDTKW

-886 DTSNPNINDLKAFTE
+886 NTSNPNINDLKAFTE

-909 NFATQKWDHMDV
+909 DFATQKWDHMDV
-921 YKIAAYYVYVVRHAA
+921 YKIAAYYLYVVRHAA

-967 INTGRLR
+967 INTGKLR

-1111 PANQQ
+1111 PADQQ

-1170 KVLDLGS
+1170 KVLDLVPI
-1177 MANKIATLSLSGV
+1177 ANKIATLSLSGV

-1204 GSDTI
+1204 GNDTT

-1264 KGCPLSVLSLPS
+1264 KGSPLSVLSLPS

-1282 LDQHSMLSSSNLTF
+1282 LDQHSMLSYSNITF

-1370 VTSEQLSEIQE
+1370 VTSEQLSELQE

-1386 VFNSLSELYIIAPP
+1386 VFNSSSELYIIAPP
-1400 AVYLVGPT
+1400 AVYLVGPA
-1408 SLTEGS
+1408 SLTEGE
-1414 TGQYQCVVAGAE
+1414 TGQYLCVVAGAE

-1437 GSSSYMTLNS
+1437 GNSSYMTLNS
-1447 ETGLLTTTDGAG
+1447 ETGLLTTKDGAG
-1459 GQTITVQLIA
+1459 GHTITVQLIA

-1484 TMTTKILSKTYP
+1484 TMTTQILSKTYP
-1496 SSSDTTLS
+1496 SSSNTTLS
-1504 GDSQLGAETTYT
+1504 GDSQLGAENTYT
-1516 IKHTATYTGD
+1516 IKHSATYTGD
-1526 FNVEWSLTGFDSYA
+1526 FNVAWTLTGFDSYA
-1540 EITESSKTS
+1540 EIVESSKTS
-1549 CTIRRLQIATTV
+1549 CTIRRLQTTTN
-1561 ISGTLSAKFTK
+1561 IINGTLSAKFTK
-1572 VYNGSTLFTLTRSL
+1572 VYNGSTLFTLTKSL

-1594 VADAKIAKL
+1594 VADAKIAKV
-1603 FYDKGFCAN
+1603 FYDAGLCAN
-1612 STYITKTEAAQIT
+1612 STYITKDEAAQIT

-1634 SSTSIFYNFS
+1634 ESTSIFYNLS
-1644 KHGTDFS
+1644 SSSYYDFS
-1651 GFKYFTDI
+1651 GFQYFTSISATKPYMFASRVFDTLI
-1659 TTITKSFFGY
+1659 FPNTITS
-1669 YQDTF
+1669 
-1674 DVIELPDTVVKID
+1674 ID
-1687 NDGYTG
+1687 SYFNSTAL
-1693 NQGTPLGNVT
+1693 NL
-1703 ILNDSLTTIVNYI
+1703 ILNE
-1716 KVGGTGWTR
+1716 G
-1725 PNSPLLRI
+1725 
-1733 SNSLTSIKIYF
+1733 LTSINSSISTGYF
-1744 SDIRGQLKIVDGN
+1744 STKVSSSSLVIPSTLTSGSNITHTQYVDSTIYGGN
-1757 NLSSITTDGDTPI
+1757 NLTSAPNLSFYNNKYDSIRRL
-1770 GSNLI
+1770 S
-1775 IESTNIRAVTSDS
+1775 IESTNLRAVISNT
-1788 PFSIKKFVVGGDA
+1788 PLTIKRFVVGGDA

-1814 FEGMS
+1814 FEDMS
-1819 TTQNAI
+1819 TTQNAV
-1825 LEELNPNVYKITNKV
+1825 LEELNTNVYKITNKI
-1840 YYATIIINTNFT
+1840 YYATIIITTNKT
-1852 EQDPDFLVT
+1852 DQNPDFLVT

-1866 NEEVQVTVKAGT
+1866 GEETQTTVKAGT

-1884 YGTTVKVSGVTEIE
+1884 HGTTVKVAGVTEIE
-1898 NYATPGETTWSYNST
+1898 NYATPGETSWSYNST
-1913 YCSNTFTKNYVEK
+1913 SCSYTFTKNYVEK
-1926 TDIYIQHIDGTLY
+1926 TDIYIQHINGTLY
-1939 TTDDWTSGGYA
+1939 TTDEWTSGGYT
-1950 NEDANGVAVVRPISG
+1950 NEQANGVAVVRPLSG
-1965 SFVIAKEESSSRLA
+1965 SFVISKEQSSSRLA
-1979 WGGYSKTITDIV
+1979 WGGYNKTITDIV
-1991 TSSTSSVAVLDNDGA
+1991 TSSSTSAAVLDNDGA

-2032 CASYTFPN
+2032 CAGYTFPN

-2050 EWQAAYNNKT
+2050 EWKAAYDNKT
-2060 KVNSAMS
+2060 KVNSAMT
-2067 LIGGTSFNTSY
+2067 LIGGTAIPTDY
-2078 YYWSSTQYY
+2078 HWTSTQCSAGSSWYLYWYNGTVYY
-2087 SASSWRLH
+2087 SRKP
-2095 WGNGNLYD
+2095 NTRY
-2103 GNKDK
+2103 
-2108 TYCVRAFCLLS
+2108 VRAFCLLS